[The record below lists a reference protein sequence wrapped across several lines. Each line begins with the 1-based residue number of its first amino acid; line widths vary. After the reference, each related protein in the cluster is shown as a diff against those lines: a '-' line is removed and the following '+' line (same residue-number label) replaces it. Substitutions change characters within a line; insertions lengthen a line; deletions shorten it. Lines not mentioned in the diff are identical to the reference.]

1 MVFKKIIIDGKRI
14 SNSKLDTIMN
24 EATDI
29 IIMSGFSTISELEKI
44 IKINARDNEYLV
56 DAILYKLQI
65 TYANM
70 INHQSDKSLTEKTAC
85 ANVGLLID
93 KQMLI
98 LELIHRR
105 RDEQLESYDPA
116 KSDDENCIEDDFYT
130 DYEMTKEEKN
140 LSMMMDKLEYEKS
153 TPKLSATILELIN
166 HKPDNYPT
174 NIPNAR
180 VF

>member
-1 MVFKKIIIDGKRI
+1 MVFRKIIIDGKRI
-14 SNSKLDTIMN
+14 SNSKLDSIMN

-29 IIMSGFSTISELEKI
+29 IIMSGFSGISELEKI
-44 IKINARDNEYLV
+44 IRVNARDNDYLI

-85 ANVGLLID
+85 ANIALLID

-105 RDEQLESYDPA
+105 RDEQLKSYDPV
-116 KSDDENCIEDDFYT
+116 KSDDEDIEDDFST
-130 DYEMTKEEKN
+130 DYEMTKEERS
-140 LSMMMDKLEYEKS
+140 LSAMMDEWDSEKS
-153 TPKLSATILELIN
+153 SPKLSAAIMELIN
-166 HKPDNYPT
+166 SKPESYPT
-174 NIPNAR
+174 NMPNAR